1 MRRYYIIDALRAVLA
16 LCVVIGHTE
25 VFPLF
30 GPVGQADGL
39 LDLLAR
45 AWRTIVFGPPAVIV
59 FFVISGF
66 CIHWPFAHGAQ
77 KVPLLRFYARR
88 YLRIVIPLLAVVAIY
103 KIVWPQAVV
112 FGPSSILWHSTL
124 WSVVCEEIYYAA
136 YPLLNRASRQA
147 GWLPLVAL
155 ALVAAAAID
164 LSYRSAQDW
173 EDLGIVYTTLVLSPV
188 WLLGCHLA
196 ETISSTERTYSGRAI
211 WLWRLG
217 AWSVMWVAGVLHFHG
232 GVYQTQ
238 TGVLV
243 GIVAYF
249 WVRAEL
255 CHEREGAP
263 WPPLVWAGGWSYSLY
278 LVHPVVI
285 GAFGLYALR
294 GPPRLIWVALFVSVL
309 AASYLFYL
317 LIERP
322 SHGLARKVSL
332 FEAPKP
338 QVQTSPV

>member
-1 MRRYYIIDALRAVLA
+1 MRRYYVIDALRAVLA
-16 LCVVIGHTE
+16 LCVVIGHAE

-30 GPVGQADGL
+30 GLVGQSDNFF
-39 LDLLAR
+39 DLLAR

-66 CIHWPFAHGAQ
+66 CIHLPFAGSAQ
-77 KVPLLRFYARR
+77 KVSLLRFYARR
-88 YLRIVIPLLAVVAIY
+88 YLRIVVPLVAVVAIY
-103 KIVWPQAVV
+103 KIVWPQAIVL
-112 FGPSSILWHSTL
+112 GSDSILWHSTL

-136 YPLLNRASRQA
+136 YPFLNRMRRHF
-147 GWLPLVAL
+147 GWLRMIAMAL
-155 ALVAAAAID
+155 LAAAIIN
-164 LSYRSAQDW
+164 LSYISAKDW
-173 EDLGIVYTTLVLSPV
+173 EDLGIIYTTLVLSPV

-196 ETISSTERTYSGRAI
+196 ETISSVERSCSSRAI
-211 WLWRLG
+211 WLWRAC
-217 AWSVMWVAGVLHFHG
+217 AWSVMWIAGVLHFHG

-238 TGVLV
+238 TGVVV

-255 CHEREGAP
+255 CHEREKTP
-263 WPPLVWAGGWSYSLY
+263 WMPLVWAGGWSYSLY
-278 LVHPVVI
+278 LVHPIVI
-285 GAFGLYALR
+285 GVFGPYTVA
-294 GPPRLIWVALFVSVL
+294 GSPRLTWILLFISVL

-332 FEAPKP
+332 FEGSKQ